1 MIESVSHITFIV
13 SDLERMS
20 HFLEAIFD
28 AEEIYDSNGQEF
40 SLSKERF
47 FLINGLW
54 VAIMEGKPVAE
65 RSYNHV
71 AFKVAEEDFDLYVKR
86 VRTLGVD
93 ILQGRERVAGEGRSL
108 YFYDH
113 DNHLFEIH
121 TETLTQRLALY
132 DQMRSDV

>member
-1 MIESVSHITFIV
+1 MIESVSHITFVV

-20 HFLEAIFD
+20 HFLVAIFD

-54 VAIMEGKPVAE
+54 VAIMEGSPISE

-71 AFKVAEEDFDLYVKR
+71 AFKVADADFDLYVKR
-86 VRTLGVD
+86 VRVLGVD
-93 ILQGRERVAGEGRSL
+93 ILKGRDRVAGEGRSL
-108 YFYDH
+108 YFFDH

-121 TETLTQRLALY
+121 TETLNQRLVSY
-132 DQMRSDV
+132 EQMRSDV